1 MSKQQQFLTT
11 RKWEVLISLL
21 CCGCFVVVAVAVVF
35 TPEQV
40 LSSIGNVVKYKLYIS
55 SSDMIFCPFQRA

>member
-1 MSKQQQFLTT
+1 M
-11 RKWEVLISLL
+11 
-21 CCGCFVVVAVAVVF
+21 VVAVAVVF

-40 LSSIGNVVKYKLYIS
+40 LGSIGNVVKYKLYIS